1 MEFNDIEVIYDL
13 DESKNQRIFIFRPEE
28 TVQPLNIIAS
38 ENKNESY
45 IHGLYKEIFN
55 FSGSNQL
62 FYISQI

>member
-45 IHGLYKEIFN
+45 IHGI
-55 FSGSNQL
+55 
-62 FYISQI
+62 YIGNIQK